1 MSKVGATAQVKK
13 RGIGFQDEFMSH
25 YAEFSQSWRDQINR
39 MKRY

>member
-25 YAEFSQSWRDQINR
+25 YEEFSKSWRDEIDR
-39 MKRY
+39 TKRF